1 MAESHVAA
9 PRGSLRWLLVGLTLL
24 IAAIA
29 YLDRSNIAIAASFLK
44 RDLSLSDVQLGVVFS
59 AFVFGYA
66 VAQPFAG
73 RFADRFGAY
82 RVVAFGMLSWSV
94 LTALTASIPASFS
107 HAFILLLCVR
117 FALGL
122 GESVIFPASNRLI
135 ASWVPSPERGLANG
149 LLFAG
154 VGLGAGSAPPLIT
167 FVMLGYGWRTAFWAS
182 AIIGM
187 VALLVW
193 LLIARDLPE
202 KHRWMREAELNYI
215 IQGRLAESAAAAQS
229 PSDLASWRE
238 IIGNAQVLKLTL
250 SYFCFGY
257 VGYIFFTWF
266 FTYMSTVRGLDL
278 KSTGM
283 YGMLPFIA
291 MAIASPLGGFVSDR
305 LARRFGSRIG
315 RCRVAA
321 AAMLAAAIFVATA
334 TQVQDARLAAVV
346 LAAGSGSLYF
356 CIGCFWA
363 LSADIGRNSAGA
375 VAGIINM
382 GGQLGGTLVASL
394 TPILARDIGWS
405 GSFLV
410 AAAVSLLGGGIWL
423 FIDPTTD
430 LFANRSL
437 KKLTR

>member
-1 MAESHVAA
+1 VIADYSDAA
-9 PRGSLRWLLVGLTLL
+9 ARGSLRWVIVCLALF

-44 RDLSLSDVQLGVVFS
+44 RDLALSDVQLGVVFS

-73 RFADRFGAY
+73 RFADRYGPY
-82 RVVAFGMLSWSV
+82 RVVAIGMLSWSV
-94 LTALTASIPASFS
+94 LTALTASIPASFPR
-107 HAFILLLCVR
+107 AFMLLLAVR
-117 FALGL
+117 FILGL

-135 ASWVPSPERGLANG
+135 ANWVPSPERGLANG

-167 FVMLGYGWRTAFWAS
+167 FLMLGYGWRAAFWAS
-182 AIIGM
+182 AGLGL
-187 VALLVW
+187 VGLALW
-193 LLIARDLPE
+193 LWIARDFPE
-202 KHRWMREAELNYI
+202 RHAWIRQAELDYI
-215 IQGRLAESAAAAQS
+215 VGGRSSAVAGS
-229 PSDLASWRE
+229 SDLATWRE
-238 IIGNAQVLKLTL
+238 IIGNAQVQGLTV

-278 KSTGM
+278 KSTGI

-291 MAIASPLGGFVSDR
+291 MAVASPFGGFVADR

-315 RCRVAA
+315 RCRLAA
-321 AAMLAAAIFVATA
+321 TAMAAAAIFVAAA
-334 TQVQDARLAAVV
+334 TQVQDARLAIVV

-356 CIGCFWA
+356 CISCFWA
-363 LSADIGRNSAGA
+363 LSADIGRASTGA
-375 VAGIINM
+375 VAGVINT
-382 GGQLGGTLVASL
+382 GGQLGGTVVASL
-394 TPILARDIGWS
+394 TPILAHHIGWS

-410 AAAVSLLGGGIWL
+410 AAAVALLGGGIWL
-423 FIDPTTD
+423 FIDPTVD
-430 LFANRSL
+430 LYAGRLPKS
-437 KKLTR
+437 